1 MSHAAET
8 RREIYELRSFDDQID
23 EDQIQSQIHSIHNDQ
38 IKFAISRFPQA
49 AAKDTQC
56 TQDAREIRIN
66 LQKRKKRLV
75 VPVKRGQCQGN
86 GAHQK

>member
-8 RREIYELRSFDDQID
+8 SREIYELRSFDDQID
-23 EDQIQSQIHSIHNDQ
+23 EDQIQSQIHGIHNDQ

-56 TQDAREIRIN
+56 TQYAREIWIN

-75 VPVKRGQCQGN
+75 VPVQRGQCQGN